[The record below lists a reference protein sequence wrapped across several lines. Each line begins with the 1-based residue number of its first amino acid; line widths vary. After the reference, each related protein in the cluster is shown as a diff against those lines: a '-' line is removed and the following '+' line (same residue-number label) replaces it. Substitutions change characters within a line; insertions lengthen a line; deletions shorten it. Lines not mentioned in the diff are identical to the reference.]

1 MQRALVPISSFWL
14 CLSLG
19 APALAADFYVDPASG
34 SASNDGSQGSPW
46 KTLEEV
52 VNADLFGTTIH
63 AGDTVHVLGGYHGDL
78 DVSSG
83 DYDPPIT
90 IEGADGATAELGS
103 ASFGNTSGW
112 VLRGV
117 SVSPSHAPTYST
129 IDIVSISTNASDIV
143 VENCKIFSIED
154 SSGWSADD
162 WVNVASSGISLRGAN
177 STARNNTIT
186 NVRFG
191 ISADN
196 DGALVENNSIVNFSA
211 DGLRGLGN
219 NETFQYNLVKNSYV
233 GDDEDENHD
242 DGFQSWSV
250 GDGGVGT
257 GEVVGMVL
265 RGNVIINAEDPAQPM
280 KGTLQGIGCFDG
292 YFTDWVVE
300 NNVVITNHW
309 HGISLYGAR
318 DSRVVN
324 NTVIDNESG
333 QPGPPWIS
341 VTDHKDGTP
350 SENTLVRNNLVTDL
364 DVSGNNVT
372 EDHNTILQESDFA
385 AYFVDASNWDLHLLP
400 NAPALDQG
408 SADQAPELDAD
419 AIPRPQGAGVDLGA
433 YEWHEPG
440 VTPTGGSGGAGAGAS
455 GGGGNSG
462 NGGNGGSTGGA
473 KASGEDSGDEGGCGC
488 RTTSRS
494 ASGAALFALSLAL
507 SAAVIRRR
515 RASRPSSA

>member
-1 MQRALVPISSFWL
+1 MRRAFVPLSSFL
-14 CLSLG
+14 VCSCLS
-19 APALAADFYVDPASG
+19 AAAWAADFYVDPANG
-34 SASNDGSQGSPW
+34 SAGNDGSQGSPW
-46 KTLEEV
+46 KTLQEV
-52 VNADLFGTTIH
+52 VDADLFGSTIH
-63 AGDTVHVLGGYHGDL
+63 AGDTVHLLTGYHGELDL
-78 DVSSG
+78 SSG

-90 IEGADGATAELGS
+90 LVAASGATPELGS

-129 IDIVSISTNASDIV
+129 IDIVSIGTNASNVV
-143 VENCKIFSIED
+143 VENCKIFSVED
-154 SSGWSADD
+154 SSGWTADD

-177 STARNNTIT
+177 STARNNTIL

-191 ISADN
+191 ISADSE
-196 DGALVENNSIVNFSA
+196 GAVVSHNSIVNFSA

-219 NETFQYNLVKNSYV
+219 NETIEYNLVKNSYV

-292 YFTDWVVE
+292 YFTNWVVE

-341 VTDHKDGTP
+341 VTAHKDGTV

-364 DVSGNNVT
+364 DVSGTNVT
-372 EDHNTILQESDFA
+372 EDHNTILEESDFA
-385 AYFVDASNWDLHLLP
+385 SYFVDASNWDLHLLP

-408 SADQAPELDAD
+408 SADQAPDLDAD
-419 AIPRPQGAGVDLGA
+419 QIPRPQGAGVDLGA

-440 VTPTGGSGGAGAGAS
+440 VTPTGGSGGVGAGAT
-455 GGGGNSG
+455 GGGGNAGGGGSG
-462 NGGNGGSTGGA
+462 NAGGSSGGA
-473 KASGEDSGDEGGCGC
+473 KGSDAGSDDDGGCGC
-488 RTTSRS
+488 RT
-494 ASGAALFALSLAL
+494 SGHGTPSAALVSLLFAAGLLL
-507 SAAVIRRR
+507 RRR
-515 RASRPSSA
+515 PR